1 MRIGIVGNLERHRA
15 LETVSAIAHAV
26 DEHLAHSTI
35 SILAE
40 LAHGAPHVE
49 HVCQTVD
56 EVASHSDVV
65 FSVGGDGTM
74 LGSARAI
81 LRANPATGLIG
92 VNVGKVGFLSEN
104 PPEEIPTIVEELA
117 GRSLIVEERLVLT
130 AGLGSAVPSSVTMH
144 RRSSPTS
151 SPDNLIALNEFVIDN
166 YGSTR
171 MLTFRVRVDGYLL
184 GVFRADG
191 FIVATPT
198 GSTGYAVSAGGPIVV
213 PTSPVMVLTPIAPH
227 SLNVRPVIIPQR
239 SIVEV
244 EADSDE
250 TKHALVVADGQEE
263 ALADTP
269 IRVAIKPCTDTLK
282 LLRRRERSYFD
293 LLRTK
298 LFWNIDQRDA
308 TDGPNANSR
317 R

>member
-15 LETVSAIAHAV
+15 LQTVADVANAI
-26 DEHLAHSTI
+26 DEHLAHSSI
-35 SILAE
+35 SILAG
-40 LAHGAPHVE
+40 LADGAPHVE
-49 HVCQTVD
+49 HICQTPD
-56 EVASHSDVV
+56 EVAAESDVV

-74 LGSARAI
+74 LESARAI
-81 LRANPATGLIG
+81 LRVNPNAGLIG
-92 VNVGKVGFLSEN
+92 VNVGKLGFLSEN
-104 PPEEIPTIVEELA
+104 PPEEIPALVHDLA
-117 GRSLIVEERLVLT
+117 GRALITEERLVLT
-130 AGLGSAVPSSVTMH
+130 ANVSSDIPSSVAMH
-144 RRSSPTS
+144 RGANSNSI
-151 SPDNLIALNEFVIDN
+151 PDSLIALNEFVIDN

-244 EADSDE
+244 EASSEE

-263 ALADTP
+263 AIADTP
-269 IRVAIKPCTDTLK
+269 IRVTIKPCPNTLK

-298 LFWNIDQRDA
+298 LFWNIDQRESD
-308 TDGPNANSR
+308 TFDPR
-317 R
+317 RR